1 MLLLVGI
8 WVLLNRQFII
18 DQVTVWQFQPSSSV
32 AALADESGMSE
43 RGKFLYY
50 ASRPELNDRTN
61 FNDNCATREQQSIV
75 LGCYAAQR
83 IFLFDVTDQRI
94 SGIKTVV
101 AAHEMLH
108 AAYERLGVDE
118 TQSLNRL
125 LEDQL
130 AKTTDQDLLDL
141 VEMYEETEPGQK
153 YNELHSLFATEV
165 ADLSLDLENYY
176 EKYFTDRT
184 KVVKAYQ
191 EYSQVFADLKNQA
204 TVLQSDLKTK
214 EDRIKRLTAN
224 YESETTSLASD
235 ITAFNARAQQ
245 TDGFGSMAE
254 FELAREELL
263 TRQTALTELSATIND
278 LIDEYNDGVVSLN
291 ALGIEIDKLNESLD
305 STIQTIE

>member
-1 MLLLVGI
+1 
-8 WVLLNRQFII
+8 
-18 DQVTVWQFQPSSSV
+18 
-32 AALADESGMSE
+32 MSE

-108 AAYERLGVDE
+108 AAYEHLGVDE

-291 ALGIEIDKLNESLD
+291 ALGIEIDELNESLD